1 MSAKQEPKTSP
12 FLEEGHDHGRCIR
25 DALAEAGA
33 VCMDRGVRL
42 TALRRRVLEIIWQ
55 SHRPL
60 GAYSILDWLRQDGR
74 SAAPPT
80 VYRALEFLLQQ
91 GLIHRIASLNAFV
104 GCVHPGHVS
113 GGQFLLCR
121 ACGTSAEL
129 HDGELTKM
137 IIHSAA
143 ALGFRT
149 ECQTIEL
156 AGLCP
161 RCQPSPAATD
171 RSKARPR
178 QLP

>member
-1 MSAKQEPKTSP
+1 MLAKQEAKISP
-12 FLEEGHDHGRCIR
+12 FLEEDHDHGRCIR
-25 DALAEAGA
+25 DALAEAGT

-80 VYRALEFLLQQ
+80 VYRALEFLLEQ

-113 GGQFLLCR
+113 SGQFLLCR
-121 ACGTSAEL
+121 ACGASAEL
-129 HDGELTKM
+129 HDGEVTSL
-137 IIHSAA
+137 ISDNAA
-143 ALGFRT
+143 ALGFQT
-149 ECQTIEL
+149 EHQTVEL

-161 RCQPSPAATD
+161 RCQHNSTPGARLE
-171 RSKARPR
+171 RSTR
-178 QLP
+178 QCP